1 MTRTQKTVRDEQS
14 KQTISAEQAASAV
27 SPGASMSGIAEPAPQ
42 GHASVRLAAGED
54 QPCHEAPSDDFN
66 MAVRELAYFKW
77 EAAGF
82 PEGDGMGFWLEAELE
97 MRARQHTAPPTST

>member
-14 KQTISAEQAASAV
+14 KQTISADQAVSAV
-27 SPGASMSGIAEPAPQ
+27 RSEVSMSGSTEPTPQ
-42 GHASVRLAAGED
+42 DHASVSLAAGVD

-97 MRARQHTAPPTST
+97 MKARQHTAPPTTT